1 MATNKRRLIPIVD
14 RRFQFKYTGIIFLV
28 AAVVS
33 AALGYFLLDAY
44 MQLNSIIEV
53 SEAIGDRLNT
63 EDAERVFLLVVGFL
77 VAEVLLLG
85 VAGLLITHRVVGPVF
100 VLHRHLATLLEGR
113 YPTLRPLRA
122 NDEFKSTFEAFSE
135 TLSMFKERDA
145 REAKELSAVLA
156 AAREKGLDTAHLDTL
171 ERLVVE
177 REARL
182 GSASDQG

>member
-28 AAVVS
+28 AAIVS
-33 AALGYFLLDAY
+33 TALGYFLLDAY
-44 MQLNSIIEV
+44 MQLNSMIEV

-63 EDAERVFLLVVGFL
+63 EDAQRVFALVVGFL

-100 VLHRHLATLLEGR
+100 VLHRHLATLTEGT

-135 TLSMFKERDA
+135 TLQMLKDRDE
-145 REAKELSAVLA
+145 REAKELADVLA
-156 AAREKGLDTAHLDTL
+156 SARDKGVDGAHLDTL
-171 ERLVVE
+171 QRLIDE

-182 GSASDQG
+182 RSEPDQG

>member
-1 MATNKRRLIPIVD
+1 MIS
-14 RRFQFKYTGIIFLV
+14 G
-28 AAVVS
+28 
-33 AALGYFLLDAY
+33 
-44 MQLNSIIEV
+44 
-53 SEAIGDRLNT
+53 
-63 EDAERVFLLVVGFL
+63 
-77 VAEVLLLG
+77 
-85 VAGLLITHRVVGPVF
+85 RVVGPVF